1 MRPHHHQNPNY
12 IHHQSTTIGS
22 TIREVVF
29 GLEDGMVST
38 FGSITGIAAA
48 TQDPFT
54 ILLAG
59 SVIIGVESI
68 SMAVGSYVSSKSA
81 QSIDARMLAEERE
94 EIHNHPEEEERELVG
109 MYVKDGWS
117 ESLAVKMA
125 AEASQDKELILKEM
139 AYRELGVI
147 PGKAENPIRNGF
159 LMGIAY
165 IVGGAIPLMPYIIFS
180 TISTAIWT
188 SVVVSLVGLFLLGAG
203 VTKYT
208 KRSALRAGL
217 EMLILAGL
225 AGTVG
230 YIVGQ
235 LMSGWMG

>member
-12 IHHQSTTIGS
+12 IHHQSVGFGS

-68 SMAVGSYVSSKSA
+68 SMAVGSYLSNKSV
-81 QSIDARMLAEERE
+81 QSIDERMLAEEKE
-94 EIHNHPEEEERELVG
+94 EIEKHPKEEEEELVG
-109 MYVKDGWS
+109 MYLKDGWS
-117 ESLAVKMA
+117 AGLAKEMA
-125 AEASQDKELILKEM
+125 AEAAQHKELILKEM

-147 PGKAENPIRNGF
+147 PGKRENPIKNGVY
-159 LMGIAY
+159 MGVSYVI
-165 IVGGAIPLMPYIIFS
+165 GGAVPVIPYIL
-180 TISTAIWT
+180 ISSLHTAILV
-188 SVVVSLVGLFLLGAG
+188 SVTITLIGLFILGGA

-208 KRSALRAGL
+208 KRSPFISGL
-217 EMLILAGL
+217 EMLVLAGI
-225 AGTVG
+225 AGAVG
-230 YIVGQ
+230 YAVGQ
-235 LMSGWMG
+235 FMTGLV